1 MVVLPQEVSLVGQF
15 ATVSC
20 RALVYGACGRCYDRL
35 LAAGPFARPEKPVV
49 HRRVLQSSSLFL
61 WGADSPDCLDGTAS
75 LRVTFVIL
83 ACSLRLDALGI
94 LVVGGHRVSSFG
106 GLLKVVASSAMGTA
120 SPCPFVFVPVASSPF
135 CFKGA
140 NKSKWRYY
148 LR

>member
-1 MVVLPQEVSLVGQF
+1 
-15 ATVSC
+15 
-20 RALVYGACGRCYDRL
+20 
-35 LAAGPFARPEKPVV
+35 VV

-61 WGADSPDCLDGTAS
+61 WGADSPDCLDGTVLLFSGLSILVFSSSGWCRRWIRRASPLEAS

-135 CFKGA
+135 CFKVEFCCFGVVG
-140 NKSKWRYY
+140 
-148 LR
+148 LCFCCFG